1 MGGCASVMAA
11 AKRPDLVAGLV
22 LADPVIVPRRER
34 LLARMTFRNG
44 AVSHLLNAAKRRP
57 TGPMLNGH

>member
-44 AVSHLLNAAKRRP
+44 AVSHLP
-57 TGPMLNGH
+57 